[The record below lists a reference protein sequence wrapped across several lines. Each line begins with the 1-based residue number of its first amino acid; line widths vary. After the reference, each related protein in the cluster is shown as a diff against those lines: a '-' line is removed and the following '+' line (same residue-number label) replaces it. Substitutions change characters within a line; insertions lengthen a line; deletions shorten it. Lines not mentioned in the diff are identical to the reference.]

1 MKKLLLTVTF
11 IAMLASVAEGQQVSD
26 ARIADLAKAGK
37 IRVGV
42 HSVMYKKD
50 PQTGEPKAAGVG
62 IILLDIARA
71 LGARI
76 GAEIVLVGHPTVP
89 EMLTCVT
96 AGACDMGFMGPDPS
110 RTGVDF
116 SPPILQLDY
125 TLLVPAA
132 SSVQRIADVD
142 RAGVRIAAVS
152 DHASTLTLS
161 RILKHAQLVY
171 AETPDPTF
179 ELLRSG
185 QADAFASI
193 RGVLLAYSAKL
204 PGSRVLD
211 EHYGANLLGM
221 VVPKGQSTRLAYIS
235 EFIEQAKASG
245 LVQQAIERAGLPGYK
260 VASAKT
266 N

>member
-1 MKKLLLTVTF
+1 MKKLLLSITF
-11 IAMLASVAEGQQVSD
+11 TIMLANFAEGQQVSD
-26 ARIADLAKAGK
+26 ARVADLVQAGK
-37 IRVGV
+37 ISVGV
-42 HSVMYKKD
+42 HSVMYEKD
-50 PQTGEPKAAGVG
+50 AQTGEPKAAGVG
-62 IILLDIARA
+62 IILFDIARA

-76 GAEIVLVGHPTVP
+76 GTDIVPVGHPTIP
-89 EMLTCVT
+89 EMLTCLT
-96 AGACDMGFMGPDPS
+96 AGPCDTGFMGPDPS
-110 RTGVDF
+110 RAGVAF
-116 SPPILQLDY
+116 SPPVLQLDY
-125 TLLVPAA
+125 TLLVPAG
-132 SSVQRIADVD
+132 SSIQRIADVD
-142 RAGVRIAAVS
+142 RPGVRIAAVS

-171 AETPDPTF
+171 APTPGPTF

-193 RGVLLAYSAKL
+193 RGVLLAYSANL

-221 VVPKGQSTRLAYIS
+221 VVPQRQAARLAYIS

-245 LVQQAIERAGLPGYK
+245 LVQQAIDRAGLPGYK